1 MAAVLDAA
9 DAAPVV
15 IERRG
20 KPRAVVV
27 SARRFDLYETVLRAL
42 TDEMASEVLEAA
54 RGAARAGRAGEAA
67 ALNAEAAALRRAAPG
82 LAVGGKSGK

>member
-1 MAAVLDAA
+1 MRRISSKGAARRMAAVLDAA
-9 DAAPVV
+9 DTAPVV

-42 TDEMASEVLEAA
+42 TD
-54 RGAARAGRAGEAA
+54 
-67 ALNAEAAALRRAAPG
+67 
-82 LAVGGKSGK
+82 